1 MKRTYMM
8 NTRDKDVRQSTGCP
22 LASVWN
28 KAVRRVLSALMM
40 IGALM
45 MLVSFTSRP
54 QGRDVDGREDSV
66 AVDNDSVVPVIAF
79 FSKNDTMTYW
89 MSEATWDVKGSD
101 TTRTTSIS
109 TKVMIN
115 VTDSTKKGYKMAY
128 TFLDFKTDTLQDSWK
143 QNLMNGV
150 LDKFRNVLQGTTIRF
165 RTDIYGKIVKYD
177 NLDEIEKQARQL
189 LLTTLQEM
197 PIMDSLA
204 SAGVDMASIVKDVN
218 MDKWVKG
225 YVEEIELL
233 FKYHGQQYNI
243 GSKTEHSDATEDE
256 YESDSYV
263 SVSTDPE
270 TDGYKIVADV
280 NNYIPKDDLKALVV
294 GLASTYLDEEDS
306 KKMKEDMDK
315 DLDKQVTQD
324 LLYNTYLSMEY
335 FYDGWPSVVI
345 QQEKRM
351 LGDRGSL
358 SQKYITWNYRSVR
371 H

>member
-1 MKRTYMM
+1 M
-8 NTRDKDVRQSTGCP
+8 NTRNDDVRQSTESAM
-22 LASVWN
+22 ASVRN
-28 KAVRRVLSALMM
+28 QAVRRVLSASMM

-115 VTDSTKKGYKMAY
+115 VTDSTKKGYKMEY

-189 LLTTLQEM
+189 LLTTLKEM

-233 FKYHGQQYNI
+233 FRCHGQQYNI
-243 GSKTEHSDATEDE
+243 GSKTEHSDATENE

-371 H
+371 Y